1 MNSKKDGHIAL
12 ARKRELIV
20 KELTDE
26 VLVYDLSDNR
36 AHSLNHTAAFVWKH
50 CDGEKTVTEIA
61 SLMEKQW
68 SKPVSEDVVWLALKQ
83 LSRAG
88 LLEEPVAPDAGG
100 VRASRRAVLRKLGAA
115 AAMTPLVISIV
126 APTASAGSSVPP
138 VCVCCTVLG
147 SGGGRTNT
155 CPPICNDIPGCCF
168 NNSSC
173 STGQGGLLATGIG
186 CTPCFNNFPGPQN
199 SSSGWRAIGANCN
212 VVVPKC

>member
-1 MNSKKDGHIAL
+1 MKSKKDGHIAL

-50 CDGEKTVTEIA
+50 CDGEKTVPEIA
-61 SLMEKQW
+61 SLMEMQW

-100 VRASRRAVLRKLGAA
+100 MRASRRAVLRKLGAA

-126 APTASAGSSVPP
+126 APTASAGASVPP

-147 SGGGRTNT
+147 SGAGRTNT

-173 STGQGGLLATGIG
+173 STGAGGLLATGIG
-186 CTPCFNNFPGPQN
+186 CTPCFENFPSNPT
-199 SSSGWRAIGANCN
+199 SSGWRAIGANCS
-212 VVVPKC
+212 VTVPKC